1 MEKME
6 KNGKTEKKVVKI
18 LDKGVSV
25 VIYLQQQKSNFLIS
39 NTYYYYDNIQSNEC
53 IYCCACN

>member
-1 MEKME
+1 MVK
-6 KNGKTEKKVVKI
+6 KKKKVIKT

-39 NTYYYYDNIQSNEC
+39 NTYYYYDNIQFNEC
-53 IYCCACN
+53 IYCCAYN